1 MYTWIFVCGILF
13 AFYNAWGGGANDCA
27 NSFATSVGAKVLTL
41 KQAIIIASIFE
52 FTGAV
57 LMGSHVT
64 DTVRKKIVSENI
76 FNDDPGALMLGMLCA
91 DLASAIWLTVATYLK
106 WPVSTTHSIIGAI
119 VGFCLV
125 YGGGEAIVWDKIGF
139 IVLSWFVSPLVA
151 GIFSFILFKILMKFV
166 FETQNSFRNTKRIYP
181 ALTFIVFFINSLF
194 IIYKGSPQFDLDD
207 MPFWQCFLI
216 SFGIGT
222 FTALISWYFYLPYAT
237 KKVERFFGSVE
248 NIENETVIEEGNIN
262 VRTVSYRNV
271 MRLDGNT
278 NEESNTDVVNTTE
291 TDVVNT
297 TESNVVNTVETDLD
311 EFIQTEQN
319 LELQME
325 NEENNNFIYNTELSI
340 DDNINKSNEVTLRLR
355 KKKEIEQVNELHSK
369 AFEIDPK
376 SDKLCS
382 WLQIFTSCFS
392 SFSHGSNDVANAIAP
407 LATIFAIYQTDEV
420 SRTSDV
426 PIWILVLGGAGI
438 VFGLATWGYKIIN
451 RIGRDLTKISPS
463 RGFIIELAAAT
474 TIIIAS
480 RSEMPVSTTHCQ
492 VGSVVGCGLTAGK
505 KNVKWSLLKGILFSW
520 FITLPITGFLS
531 AALFSWG
538 YYSPSNLTNQTMI

>member
-1 MYTWIFVCGILF
+1 MYTWIFTCGIIF

-27 NSFATSVGAKVLTL
+27 NSFATSVGSKVLTI
-41 KQAIIIASIFE
+41 KQAVIIASIFE

-64 DTVRKKIVSENI
+64 DTVRKRIVSENI
-76 FNDDPGALMLGMLCA
+76 FENDPGALMLGMLCA

-119 VGFCLV
+119 VGFCLA
-125 YGGGEAIVWDKIGF
+125 YGGTEAIVWDKIGF

-151 GIFSFILFKILMKFV
+151 GAFSFVLFKVIMKYV
-166 FETQNSFRNTKRIYP
+166 FESQNPFRNTQRIYP
-181 ALTFIVFFINSLF
+181 ILTFVTFFINSLF

-222 FTALISWYFYLPYAT
+222 FTACISWYIYLPYAV
-237 KKVERFFGSVE
+237 KKVERFFGTEESS
-248 NIENETVIEEGNIN
+248 IENEENVELN
-262 VRTVSYRNV
+262 VRSISYRNV
-271 MRLDGNT
+271 MRLEGDNEAETNT
-278 NEESNTDVVNTTE
+278 YEVTVESNLDDYIEENE
-291 TDVVNT
+291 
-297 TESNVVNTVETDLD
+297 NVEENENFVYNSEISLD
-311 EFIQTEQN
+311 EN
-319 LELQME
+319 
-325 NEENNNFIYNTELSI
+325 I
-340 DDNINKSNEVTLRLR
+340 DNSNEVTLRLR
-355 KKKEIEQVNELHSK
+355 KRKENEQVEELHSR
-369 AFEIDPK
+369 AAEIDPK

-407 LATIFAIYQTDEV
+407 LATIYAIYQTDEV
-420 SRTSDV
+420 SRNSVV
-426 PIWILVLGGAGI
+426 PIWILALGGVGI

-492 VGSVVGCGLTAGK
+492 VGSVVGCGLTGGK
-505 KNVKWSLLKGILFSW
+505 KNVKWSLLRGILFSW

-538 YYSPSNLTNQTMI
+538 YYSPSTLTNQTMF

>member
-1 MYTWIFVCGILF
+1 MIFLMYTWIFVCGILF

-27 NSFATSVGAKVLTL
+27 NSFATSVGSKVLTL

-52 FTGAV
+52 FSGAV

-91 DLASAIWLTVATYLK
+91 DLASAIWLTAATYLK

-125 YGGGEAIVWDKIGF
+125 YGGTEAIVWDKIGF
-139 IVLSWFVSPLVA
+139 IVLSWFISPLVA
-151 GIFSFILFKILMKFV
+151 GIFSFVLFKIIMRLV
-166 FETQNSFRNTKRIYP
+166 FESNNVFRNTRRIYP
-181 ALTFIVFFINSLF
+181 VLTFIVFFVNTLF
-194 IIYKGSPQFDLDD
+194 IIYKGSPQLDLDE

-216 SFGIGT
+216 SFGIGI
-222 FTALISWYFYLPYAT
+222 FTALVSWFFYLPYAV
-237 KKVERFFGSVE
+237 KKVERMFGNEEGETNDAETNNDIELNNVNIRSVSYRDVVRIQGANDDETSTDEISNEE
-248 NIENETVIEEGNIN
+248 NIEI
-262 VRTVSYRNV
+262 
-271 MRLDGNT
+271 
-278 NEESNTDVVNTTE
+278 DVEDNDNFVYN
-291 TDVVNT
+291 
-297 TESNVVNTVETDLD
+297 S
-311 EFIQTEQN
+311 
-319 LELQME
+319 ELSL
-325 NEENNNFIYNTELSI
+325 EENISKSTEI
-340 DDNINKSNEVTLRLR
+340 THRLR
-355 KKKEIEQVNELHSK
+355 RRKETEKIEELHSR
-369 AFEIDPK
+369 AFDIDPK

-407 LATIFAIYQTDEV
+407 LATIFSIYQNGAVT
-420 SRTSDV
+420 RRSDV

-438 VFGLATWGYKIIN
+438 VLGLATWGYKIIN

-505 KNVKWSLLKGILFSW
+505 RNVKWSLLKGILFSW

-538 YYSPSNLTNQTMI
+538 YYSPSTLTNQTLP

>member
-1 MYTWIFVCGILF
+1 MYTWIFACGIIF

-41 KQAIIIASIFE
+41 KQAVIIASIFE

-64 DTVRKKIVSENI
+64 DTVRKRIVSENI

-125 YGGGEAIVWDKIGF
+125 YGGGDAIVWDKIGF

-151 GIFSFILFKILMKFV
+151 GIFSFILFKILIKYV

-237 KKVERFFGSVE
+237 KRVERFFGSEE
-248 NIENETVIEEGNIN
+248 NIENQTVIEEGTTN
-262 VRTVSYRNV
+262 VRSVSYRNV
-271 MRLDGNT
+271 LRLEGT
-278 NEESNTDVVNTTE
+278 NEEETNTDEVN
-291 TDVVNT
+291 V
-297 TESNVVNTVETDLD
+297 VETDLD
-311 EFIQTEQN
+311 EFIQTEEN

-325 NEENNNFIYNTELSI
+325 DGEENENVVENDNFVYNSELSI
-340 DDNINKSNEVTLRLR
+340 DDNINNSNEVTLRLR
-355 KKKEIEQVNELHSK
+355 KRKEDQQVEELHSR

-407 LATIFAIYQTDEV
+407 LATIYAIYQTDEV
-420 SRTSDV
+420 SRSSVV
-426 PIWILVLGGAGI
+426 PIWILALGGVGI

-505 KNVKWSLLKGILFSW
+505 KNVKWSLLRGILFSW

-538 YYSPSNLTNQTMI
+538 YYSPSSLTNQTMI

>member
-27 NSFATSVGAKVLTL
+27 NSFATSVGSKVLTL
-41 KQAIIIASIFE
+41 KQAVIIASIFE

-91 DLASAIWLTVATYLK
+91 DLASAIWLTAATYMK

-125 YGGGEAIVWDKIGF
+125 YGGEDAIVWDKIGF

-151 GIFSFILFKILMKFV
+151 GILSFILFKIILKYV
-166 FETQNSFRNTKRIYP
+166 FESQNVFRNTKRIYP

-194 IIYKGSPQFDLDD
+194 IIYKGSPQFDLDE

-222 FTALISWYFYLPYAT
+222 FTALVSWYFYLPYAT
-237 KKVERFFGSVE
+237 RRVERFFGSGE
-248 NIENETVIEEGNIN
+248 EENETVIEQGAIN
-262 VRTVSYRNV
+262 VRSVSYRNV
-271 MRLDGNT
+271 LGIEGA
-278 NEESNTDVVNTTE
+278 NEEETNTDEVN
-291 TDVVNT
+291 V
-297 TESNVVNTVETDLD
+297 VETDLD
-311 EFIQTEQN
+311 EFIQTELN
-319 LELQME
+319 VELQME
-325 NEENNNFIYNTELSI
+325 DNEESENFVYNSEISL
-340 DDNINKSNEVTLRLR
+340 DDNINNSNEVTLRLR
-355 KKKEIEQVNELHSK
+355 KRKENQQVEELHSN

-392 SFSHGSNDVANAIAP
+392 SFSHGSNDVANAVAP

-420 SRTSDV
+420 SRRSDV
-426 PIWILVLGGAGI
+426 PIWILALGGVGI
-438 VFGLATWGYKIIN
+438 VLGLATWGYKIID

-505 KNVKWSLLKGILFSW
+505 KNIKWSLLRGIVFSW

-538 YYSPSNLTNQTMI
+538 YYSPTTLTNITLA

>member
-27 NSFATSVGAKVLTL
+27 NSFATAVGSKVLTL
-41 KQAIIIASIFE
+41 KQAVIIASIFE

-91 DLASAIWLTVATYLK
+91 DLASAIWLTAATYMK

-125 YGGGEAIVWDKIGF
+125 YGGEDAIVWDKIGF
-139 IVLSWFVSPLVA
+139 IVLSWFISPLVA
-151 GIFSFILFKILMKFV
+151 GILSFILFKIILKYV
-166 FETQNSFRNTKRIYP
+166 FESQNVFRNTKRIYP
-181 ALTFIVFFINSLF
+181 VLTFIVFFINSLF

-222 FTALISWYFYLPYAT
+222 FTGLVSWFFYLPYAV
-237 KKVERFFGSVE
+237 KKVESIFGSGEEETNHNVE
-248 NIENETVIEEGNIN
+248 LNEIN
-262 VRTVSYRNV
+262 VRSVSYRNV
-271 MRLDGNT
+271 LQIEGSNE
-278 NEESNTDVVNTTE
+278 EESNTGEVN
-291 TDVVNT
+291 V
-297 TESNVVNTVETDLD
+297 VETDLD

-319 LELQME
+319 VELQIE
-325 NEENNNFIYNTELSI
+325 EDESHNFVYNSELTIEENINN
-340 DDNINKSNEVTLRLR
+340 SNEVTLRLR
-355 KKKEIEQVNELHSK
+355 KKKKTQQIEELHSR

-407 LATIFAIYQTDEV
+407 LATIFAIYQTDSV
-420 SRTSDV
+420 SRSSDV
-426 PIWILVLGGAGI
+426 PIWILALGGAGI
-438 VFGLATWGYKIIN
+438 VLGLATWGYKIID
-451 RIGRDLTKISPS
+451 RIGTDLTKISPS

-505 KNVKWSLLKGILFSW
+505 KNVKWSLLRGILFSW

-538 YYSPSNLTNQTMI
+538 YYSPSTLTNQTLV